1 MSDATQANVAVT
13 GGPARRAE
21 GRTKPRITILGGGP
35 AGLGAAMRLAQGG
48 HHDVSLHE
56 AGSAFGGNAGSFDF
70 EGVHCDFGSHRL
82 HPASSA
88 DVLSD
93 ISGLLGEDLL
103 LRPRHGRIRLR
114 GNWIHFPLKPLD
126 LATRL
131 PPTFSTA
138 LVFDAATAKMRAPRV
153 VKETFESVLLR
164 GLGRTMC
171 ESFYF
176 PYMRKLWGLE
186 PQELAPALAKRRVSG
201 SSLPKLMRKILG
213 QLPGLRSPTT
223 GKFYYPRG
231 GFGAIS
237 NRLAEEA
244 RKAGATIELGARFE
258 GMEMEGNRISRIR
271 VAGPDG
277 VVEHQPDMLW
287 STLPITTLVRAA
299 GTAAPVHVQQAAA
312 SIKFRGMILIYIALE
327 TDQFT
332 EFDAHYFPETSIPIS
347 RLSEP
352 KNYSATVEPKG
363 VTVLCAELP
372 SDPGD
377 GYWDLSDDALGV
389 KLCEWL
395 GSCGLPVKA
404 KLRRSYTRRLR
415 YAYPVYDRDYARHF
429 EAVDQW
435 VGSIENL
442 LTFGR
447 QGLFAHDNTHHA
459 LAMAYGAVDCLSP
472 TGEFYRAKWAS
483 YRKEFESH
491 VVED

>member
-1 MSDATQANVAVT
+1 MNDVT
-13 GGPARRAE
+13 RTNKNPAA
-21 GRTKPRITILGGGP
+21 GAKPRIAVLGGGP
-35 AGLGAAMRLAQGG
+35 AGLGAAMRLAQRDAY
-48 HHDVSLHE
+48 DVSLHE
-56 AGSAFGGNAGSFDF
+56 AGNAFGGNAGSFDF

-82 HPASSA
+82 HPASSVE
-88 DVLSD
+88 VLSD
-93 ISGLLGEDLL
+93 ISEMLGDNLL

-114 GNWIHFPLKPLD
+114 GNWIHFPLKPFD
-126 LATRL
+126 LAARL

-138 LVFDAATAKMRAPRV
+138 LVFDAATAKMRAPHV
-153 VKETFESVLLR
+153 AADTFESVLLR

-176 PYMRKLWGLE
+176 PYMRKLWGVE
-186 PQELAPALAKRRVSG
+186 PRDLAPTLAKRRVSG

-244 RKAGATIELGARFE
+244 SKAGATVELAARFE
-258 GMEMEGNRISRIR
+258 SMEMKGNRIASIR
-271 VAGPDG
+271 VAGPSG
-277 VVEHQPDMLW
+277 AVEHRPDMLW

-299 GTAAPVHVQQAAA
+299 GAAAPENVRQAAA
-312 SIKFRGMILIYIALE
+312 SIRYRGMILIYLALE

-352 KNYSATVEPKG
+352 KNYSAAVDPKD

-377 GYWDLSDDALGV
+377 AYWDLDDDALGAR
-389 KLCEWL
+389 LCEWL
-395 GSCGLPVKA
+395 EGCGLPVKA
-404 KLRRSYTRRLR
+404 KVRRSFTRRLR
-415 YAYPVYDRDYARHF
+415 HAYPVYDRDYASHF
-429 EAVDQW
+429 EVIDGW
-435 VGSIENL
+435 IGSIGNL

-459 LAMAYGAVDCLSP
+459 LAMAYAAVDCLSP
-472 TGEFYRAKWAS
+472 AGVFDRAKWAG